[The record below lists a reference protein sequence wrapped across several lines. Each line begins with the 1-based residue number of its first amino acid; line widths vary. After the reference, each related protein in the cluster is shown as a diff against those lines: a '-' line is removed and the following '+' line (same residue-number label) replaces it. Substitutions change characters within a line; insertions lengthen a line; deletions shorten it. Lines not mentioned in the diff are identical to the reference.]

1 MDHNMATLSGK
12 DIFILV
18 LLHYLVAT
26 AAAAEAAATATP
38 PNIAM
43 TAGHE
48 GQE

>member
-1 MDHNMATLSGK
+1 MATLSGK
-12 DIFILV
+12 DICILL
-18 LLHYLVAT
+18 LLHYLVTT

-43 TAGHE
+43 TAGHK